1 MSEAVIP
8 TIRPG
13 GIDTVYVMP
22 NLTPPVTTVAQ
33 ALAYRDRL
41 RAVDNSINYLMTLFL
56 DESITPEVVREAKA
70 AGIAGIKSYPKGTTT
85 NSAGGVLSFDGHK
98 ETLRAMEECGLVLNI
113 HGEVPTG
120 TRPDISV
127 MNAESRFL
135 PTLLDLHRQFPRL
148 RIVLEH
154 VTTADAVEAVRA
166 CGDTVRGTI
175 TAHHLSLVID
185 HAVGDVFCYCK
196 PVAKSPED
204 RAALLQA
211 LVTSGGKFFLGT
223 DSARKYLFFFFLF
236 FLETRF
242 PQSLW
247 MFYELTRRTRKAH
260 DIGAKKGK
268 GSAAAGVFT
277 QQFAC
282 QYILM
287 ALEEGIERGD
297 IRDEQVTEEV
307 LRGFLG
313 EWGRD
318 FYKVEQST
326 KKIVLRKSDQVIP
339 ESLKAAGVEVVHHKA
354 GAKTWS
360 LEWL

>member
-1 MSEAVIP
+1 MSEAVVP

-13 GIDTVYVMP
+13 GVDTVYVMP

-41 RAVDNSINYLMTLFL
+41 RAIDDSINYLMTLFL
-56 DESITPEVVREAKA
+56 DESITPDVVREAKA

-85 NSAGGVLSFDGHK
+85 NSAGGVLSFEGHK
-98 ETLRAMEECGLVLNI
+98 ETLRAMEECDLVLNI

-120 TRPDISV
+120 TQPDISV

-204 RAALLQA
+204 RAALLNA

-223 DSARKYLFFFFLF
+223 DSA
-236 FLETRF
+236 
-242 PQSLW
+242 P
-247 MFYELTRRTRKAH
+247 H
-260 DIGAKKGK
+260 DISAKKGK

-277 QQFAC
+277 QPFAC
-282 QYILM
+282 QYILT

-307 LRGFLG
+307 LEGFLG
-313 EWGRD
+313 AWGRE
-318 FYKVEQST
+318 FYRVEQST
-326 KKIVLRKSDQVIP
+326 KKIVLRKADQVIP
-339 ESLKAAGVEVVHHKA
+339 ESLKAAGVEVVNYRA
-354 GAKTWS
+354 GKKTWS
-360 LEWL
+360 LEWS